1 MEISSTNLDSSKAP
15 MYNTKS
21 QDSHKSPLIKKIGGY
36 VSHRSMCDQ
45 PHVVYVPQP
54 RGLDIGE
61 RSMGSV
67 QPLLLGLYG
76 LLALFALARLLIPSL
91 STSATAFQVLQ
102 GDTVAATAGAARRK
116 RQAPVLYTGS

>member
-1 MEISSTNLDSSKAP
+1 
-15 MYNTKS
+15 MYNTKP
-21 QDSHKSPLIKKIGGY
+21 QDSHKSPLFKKIGGY
-36 VSHRSMCDQ
+36 GSYGSICDK

-61 RSMGSV
+61 HSMGSA

-91 STSATAFQVLQ
+91 STSATAFQV
-102 GDTVAATAGAARRK
+102 V
-116 RQAPVLYTGS
+116 